1 MEKERENKREEAL
14 RAKWKMCFRGERVP
28 NWVKTDV
35 WLSRMGMRTG
45 HGLGNMA
52 VMAGLKRA
60 VSEEREK
67 ERRAS
72 GEGEN

>member
-1 MEKERENKREEAL
+1 
-14 RAKWKMCFRGERVP
+14 
-28 NWVKTDV
+28 
-35 WLSRMGMRTG
+35 MRTG

-52 VMAGLKRA
+52 VMVGLKRA